1 MGLDGKGVER
11 MRGSSAASIPAP
23 LRREVRLLSTIL
35 GRVLEESD
43 GPELLA
49 DVERLRRATIAFRR
63 DPTPDRRTR
72 IAQIVDGFAPE
83 RAEQVARAFTC
94 YFQLINLAE
103 EHHRLRV
110 LRGRDVAME
119 AVRDSLG
126 AGVADARDALGD
138 EGLTALLG
146 RLEIMPVLTA
156 HPTEARRRAIVETLW
171 RIGAL
176 VEGLDHAQLSP
187 SELLDVDRRL
197 MEEVTALWRTGQVR
211 ARRPEPL
218 DEVRAEMAL
227 FDQTIFDVLPI
238 VAREMDRALAPGSGA
253 RPPAFDRPF
262 LRWGTWVGGDRD
274 GNPHVTADVTRR
286 AVEIASEHVLLGLES
301 EARRIARFLTASER
315 DTPATQELLQR
326 LAGAADVLPVVA
338 GELERRLAD
347 SPHRRMLA
355 LAAHRLAATRS
366 EASGRYP
373 GADAFRDDLRVIQ
386 RSLAAAGAERLAYG
400 ELQHLLWQAE
410 AFGFHLAELEVR
422 EHATVIGSALEELRS
437 SVEEPTPATR
447 EVLATIRTMA
457 ELQGRFGPACCRRYV
472 VSFTRAASDVL
483 AVHELAALAS
493 GGRGF
498 ELDVVPLFET
508 RADLAAAAGILDE
521 LVKAPVFA
529 DRVAASGGRVEVM
542 LGYSDSAKEI
552 GVLAANLAI
561 YRAQV
566 DLTAWARDHGLRLTI
581 FHGRGGALGRG
592 GGPAS
597 RAILGQAPGS
607 VDGGFKTTE
616 QGEVAFARYGNLRIA
631 QRHLEQM
638 TSAVLVASTPMHEAR
653 LEACWE
659 RFQPAAARMAEAS
672 ETAYRA
678 LIGRPGFVGFFLRAT
693 PMDEIGSLALGSRPA
708 RRPAGPDAGDLTELR
723 AIPWVFAWSQSR
735 INLPGWYGLG
745 SGLAAVAGERGG
757 LARLR
762 AMAAEWPFFTS
773 FLENAELSL
782 AKADAPIA
790 ELYLALGND
799 ATIAAAI
806 VEEHARTTDL
816 VLSITGHDAPL
827 AGRPLL
833 RTAVDLRNP
842 YVDAL
847 SFLQLRFL
855 RAAREDPADAES
867 RRLVQITING
877 VAAGLQNTG

>member
-1 MGLDGKGVER
+1 M
-11 MRGSSAASIPAP
+11 
-23 LRREVRLLSTIL
+23 
-35 GRVLEESD
+35 
-43 GPELLA
+43 
-49 DVERLRRATIAFRR
+49 
-63 DPTPDRRTR
+63 
-72 IAQIVDGFAPE
+72 
-83 RAEQVARAFTC
+83 
-94 YFQLINLAE
+94 
-103 EHHRLRV
+103 
-110 LRGRDVAME
+110 
-119 AVRDSLG
+119 
-126 AGVADARDALGD
+126 
-138 EGLTALLG
+138 
-146 RLEIMPVLTA
+146 
-156 HPTEARRRAIVETLW
+156 
-171 RIGAL
+171 
-176 VEGLDHAQLSP
+176 
-187 SELLDVDRRL
+187 
-197 MEEVTALWRTGQVR
+197 
-211 ARRPEPL
+211 
-218 DEVRAEMAL
+218 
-227 FDQTIFDVLPI
+227 
-238 VAREMDRALAPGSGA
+238 
-253 RPPAFDRPF
+253 
-262 LRWGTWVGGDRD
+262 
-274 GNPHVTADVTRR
+274 TADVTRR
-286 AVEIASEHVLLGLES
+286 AVEIAAEHVLLGLES
-301 EARRIARFLTASER
+301 EARRIARSLTASER
-315 DTPATQELLQR
+315 DTPATQELRRR
-326 LAGAADVLPVVA
+326 LAAAADVLPVVA

-355 LAAHRLAATRS
+355 LTAHRLAATRS

-422 EHATVIGSALEELRS
+422 EHAAVVASALDGAPLG
-437 SVEEPTPATR
+437 VGEPSPATR

-493 GGRGF
+493 LDQGF

-508 RADLAAAAGILDE
+508 RADLAAATGILDE
-521 LVKAPVFA
+521 LLKAPAFA
-529 DRVAASGGRVEVM
+529 DRVTARGDRVEVM
-542 LGYSDSAKEI
+542 LGYSDSAKEV

-638 TSAVLVASTPMHEAR
+638 TSAVLVASTPVHEAR

-672 ETAYRA
+672 EAAYRA

-723 AIPWVFAWSQSR
+723 AIPWVFAWGQSR

-745 SGLAAVAGERGG
+745 AGLAAVAAERGG

-762 AMAAEWPFFTS
+762 AMVAEWPFFTS

-799 ATIAAAI
+799 AAIAAAI

>member
-1 MGLDGKGVER
+1 MGLDGMG
-11 MRGSSAASIPAP
+11 GSAAASIPAP

-35 GRVLEESD
+35 GRVVEESD
-43 GPELLA
+43 GPDLLA

-63 DPTPDRRTR
+63 DPTPERRSR

-110 LRGRDVAME
+110 LRGRDGARE
-119 AVRDSLG
+119 AVRDSLA
-126 AGVADARDALGD
+126 AGVADARDELGD
-138 EGLTALLG
+138 DGLTALLG

-171 RIGAL
+171 RIGVL
-176 VEGLDHAQLSP
+176 VRRLDDAQLSA
-187 SELLDVDRRL
+187 SERLDVDRRL

-211 ARRPEPL
+211 PRRPEPL

-227 FDQTIFDVLPI
+227 FDQTIFDVLPV

-253 RPPAFDRPF
+253 RAPAFDRPF

-274 GNPHVTADVTRR
+274 GNPRVTADVTRR
-286 AVEIASEHVLLGLES
+286 AVEIAAEHVLLGLES
-301 EARRIARFLTASER
+301 EARRIARSLTASER
-315 DTPATQELLQR
+315 DTPTTQELRRR
-326 LAGAADVLPVVA
+326 LAGTADVLPVVA

-355 LAAHRLAATRS
+355 LTAHRLAATRS

-373 GADAFRDDLRVIQ
+373 GAGAFRDDLLVIQ

-422 EHATVIGSALEELRS
+422 EHAAVVASALEELRS
-437 SVEEPTPATR
+437 GVERAEPGHP
-447 EVLATIRTMA
+447 
-457 ELQGRFGPACCRRYV
+457 
-472 VSFTRAASDVL
+472 
-483 AVHELAALAS
+483 
-493 GGRGF
+493 GGRGDDPHDGRAPRSVRVGLLPPLRRELHARGLRRARGLRARGARVGRAGPGF
-498 ELDVVPLFET
+498 ETDVVPLFET
-508 RADLAAAAGILDE
+508 RADLAAATGILDE
-521 LVKAPVFA
+521 LLKAPAFA
-529 DRVAASGGRVEVM
+529 DRVAAREGRVEVM
-542 LGYSDSAKEI
+542 LGYSDSAKEV

-597 RAILGQAPGS
+597 RAIIGQAPGS

-659 RFQPAAARMAEAS
+659 RFRPAAVRMAEAS

-678 LIGRPGFVGFFLRAT
+678 LIGRPGFVRLLPARDADGRDRIARARFASRT
-693 PMDEIGSLALGSRPA
+693 PARGPRRRGPHGAPRDPLGVRVGPEQDQPPRLVRPRRRAGRRRRGA
-708 RRPAGPDAGDLTELR
+708 RRPR
-723 AIPWVFAWSQSR
+723 A
-735 INLPGWYGLG
+735 
-745 SGLAAVAGERGG
+745 AACDGRRVAVLHVVPGERRA
-757 LARLR
+757 LAR
-762 AMAAEWPFFTS
+762 EGGC
-773 FLENAELSL
+773 
-782 AKADAPIA
+782 ADRGAVP
-790 ELYLALGND
+790 G
-799 ATIAAAI
+799 
-806 VEEHARTTDL
+806 AR
-816 VLSITGHDAPL
+816 
-827 AGRPLL
+827 
-833 RTAVDLRNP
+833 
-842 YVDAL
+842 
-847 SFLQLRFL
+847 
-855 RAAREDPADAES
+855 
-867 RRLVQITING
+867 
-877 VAAGLQNTG
+877 

>member
-1 MGLDGKGVER
+1 MRRLD
-11 MRGSSAASIPAP
+11 
-23 LRREVRLLSTIL
+23 
-35 GRVLEESD
+35 D
-43 GPELLA
+43 
-49 DVERLRRATIAFRR
+49 
-63 DPTPDRRTR
+63 
-72 IAQIVDGFAPE
+72 
-83 RAEQVARAFTC
+83 
-94 YFQLINLAE
+94 
-103 EHHRLRV
+103 
-110 LRGRDVAME
+110 
-119 AVRDSLG
+119 
-126 AGVADARDALGD
+126 
-138 EGLTALLG
+138 
-146 RLEIMPVLTA
+146 
-156 HPTEARRRAIVETLW
+156 
-171 RIGAL
+171 
-176 VEGLDHAQLSP
+176 AQLSA
-187 SELLDVDRRL
+187 SERLDVDRRL

-253 RPPAFDRPF
+253 RAPAFDRPF

-274 GNPHVTADVTRR
+274 GNPRVTAEVTRR
-286 AVEIASEHVLLGLES
+286 AVEIAAEHVLLGLES
-301 EARRIARFLTASER
+301 EARRIARSLTASER

-355 LAAHRLAATRS
+355 LTAHRLAATRS

-373 GADAFRDDLRVIQ
+373 DADAFRDDLRVIQ

-422 EHATVIGSALEELRS
+422 EHAAVVASALEGSARAAS
-437 SVEEPTPATR
+437 EPSPATR

-493 GGRGF
+493 PDQGF

-508 RADLAAAAGILDE
+508 RADLAAATGILDE
-521 LVKAPVFA
+521 LLKAPVFA
-529 DRVAASGGRVEVM
+529 DRVAARGGRVEVM
-542 LGYSDSAKEI
+542 LGYSDSAKEV

-659 RFQPAAARMAEAS
+659 RFRPAAARMAEAS

-723 AIPWVFAWSQSR
+723 AIPWVFAWGQSR

-757 LARLR
+757 LAQLR

-790 ELYLALGND
+790 ELYLELGDD
-799 ATIAAAI
+799 AAIAAAI